1 MKKRIG
7 LILLA
12 LLAVLTLSSCSGG
25 NKSYIGTEDM
35 YEGEYKGEDVLENG
49 TSVGTDGAI
58 KDETVKIIRTVN
70 INGESKSFEKSIQD
84 IQAQVKSSGGYIE
97 NSEIRGGKS
106 YINDSVNE
114 RIATYVIRIPAD
126 KLDSF
131 LGITKGHVNVTYSS
145 EYTEDVTLDYYDIQS
160 RLNTLKSKKLAL
172 ENMLE
177 KAETL
182 DDILKI
188 QESLYNVIEEI
199 EAHQSKLNLYDNR
212 VDYST
217 VNLTVREVVE
227 YTEGKVSFGKRIGKA
242 FRGGWSAFA
251 ATCEVL
257 TVGFVYAAPFLA
269 IPFLVGAA
277 FLVFYFVRRRR
288 KNKKK

>member
-25 NKSYIGTEDM
+25 NKAYIGTEDM

-49 TSVGTDGAI
+49 TSVGADGAI

-106 YINDSVNE
+106 YINDSINE

-131 LGITKGHVNVTYSS
+131 LGITKGHINVTYSS

-227 YTEGKVSFGKRIGKA
+227 YTEGEVSFGKRIGKA

-251 ATCEVL
+251 ATYEGL
-257 TVGFVYAAPFLA
+257 AVGLVYAAPFLA